1 MTGGARWGDKGY
13 FIEPTIF
20 GDVKDDM
27 KIAQEEIFG
36 PVMSI
41 LKFSDY
47 DEVIKRANDT
57 QYGLAAGIV
66 TKSIETYQKLANGI
80 RAGTIYVNCY
90 DVIQSATTFG
100 GFKASGI
107 GRELGEAGLR
117 SYLESKTVIVKR
129 SADTLP

>member
-1 MTGGARWGDKGY
+1 
-13 FIEPTIF
+13 
-20 GDVKDDM
+20 M

-57 QYGLAAGIV
+57 QYGLAAGVI
-66 TKSIETYQKLANGI
+66 TKSIETYQKVANGI
-80 RAGTIYVNCY
+80 RTGLVWVNCY
-90 DVIQSATTFG
+90 SALGPNTPIG

-107 GRELGEAGLR
+107 GRELGEAALHN
-117 SYLESKTVIVKR
+117 YLESKTIIVKR
-129 SADTLP
+129 S